1 MTLLGELADRT
12 FEAVLFDM
20 DGTLINSTPVVE
32 RCWLQW
38 AREFGVDPIR
48 LRGIHGVPAASVIS
62 QMLPEPVRGR
72 ALARITELEENDTDG
87 IIVLPGALQAL
98 SSLPAGRAAIA
109 TSCTDGL
116 ARVRI
121 GATGLP
127 VPQVLVTVEQTPVG
141 KPAPEPYL
149 LAAEKLGVAPQ
160 RCLVVEDATSGVQA
174 GRAAGCA
181 TLAVLTHLVP
191 GSSGAD
197 AEVPDLSAVRF
208 AVRPDGVSLAPAVRP
223 LAR

>member
-1 MTLLGELADRT
+1 M
-12 FEAVLFDM
+12 
-20 DGTLINSTPVVE
+20 
-32 RCWLQW
+32 
-38 AREFGVDPIR
+38 
-48 LRGIHGVPAASVIS
+48 
-62 QMLPEPVRGR
+62 
-72 ALARITELEENDTDG
+72 ELEENDTEG
-87 IIVLPGALQAL
+87 IVVLPGALEAL

-116 ARVRI
+116 AKARI

-127 VPQVLVTVEQTPVG
+127 VPPVLVTAEQTPIG

-149 LAAEKLGVAPQ
+149 LAADKLGVDPR
-160 RCLVVEDATSGVQA
+160 RCLVVEDATSGIQA

-181 TLAVLTHLVP
+181 TLAVLTHLTP

-208 AVRPDGVSLAPAVRP
+208 DVGSNGVTLAPAIRP
-223 LAR
+223 VVG